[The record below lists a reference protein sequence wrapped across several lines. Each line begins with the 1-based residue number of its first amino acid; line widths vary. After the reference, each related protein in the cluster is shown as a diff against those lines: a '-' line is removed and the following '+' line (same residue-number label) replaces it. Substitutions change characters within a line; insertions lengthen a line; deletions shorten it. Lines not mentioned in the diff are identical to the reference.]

1 MLILLQKISH
11 IFQYTR
17 VITTFTYFMEKL
29 SCFCAC
35 IPESFSSKYFVA
47 KKGRVRDI
55 ETEEMLEELQGKVRE
70 LDRQN
75 NQLKEKVL

>member
-1 MLILLQKISH
+1 MDQSYYH
-11 IFQYTR
+11 IFQWTR
-17 VITTFTYFMEKL
+17 VITTFTYFMENL
-29 SCFCAC
+29 SCFV
-35 IPESFSSKYFVA
+35 PLFLKVFFSKYFVA

>member
-1 MLILLQKISH
+1 MYYRKFAL
-11 IFQYTR
+11 
-17 VITTFTYFMEKL
+17 
-29 SCFCAC
+29 
-35 IPESFSSKYFVA
+35 KYSLA

-55 ETEEMLEELQGKVRE
+55 ETEEMLEELQAKVRE

>member
-1 MLILLQKISH
+1 MDKGCYNIH
-11 IFQYTR
+11 IFHGNFELFYT
-17 VITTFTYFMEKL
+17 
-29 SCFCAC
+29 C
-35 IPESFSSKYFVA
+35 IKRKFFLKYSLA

-55 ETEEMLEELQGKVRE
+55 ETEEMLEDLQGKVRE